1 VRGHH
6 DEAIARLE
14 RGLSLAVD
22 DDAATA
28 AIRMMAFAGLGRH
41 YTRRGRPDVAQA
53 RFQASFDIAR
63 VLGDRRAMAFALYA
77 LGGAETNKEQYDRAV
92 PYLEQALAIY
102 EEREDQIGICGS
114 HYFRGIGA
122 YGQGRLVEGVADIE
136 VAVRVR
142 RSRGPIFNLSILL
155 NALGLLQSEL
165 GEIEPAI
172 SALTESRTI
181 WQSAAGTNREVQAE
195 WLAVVAFLERRRR
208 QPWLA
213 ARLGGAAESLTEA
226 VNVPLLVPPPRQY
239 ARWVAELR
247 EELGEAVFEGA
258 WSAGR
263 ALSVDQAVGE
273 ALAPSPVLDEG
284 IIATLSPRELEVLT
298 RIARGKSDRAIADEL
313 FLSVRTVEGHVSRLL
328 AKLGVRSRAEAM
340 RLVLTD
346 GLSRA
351 RERN

>member
-1 VRGHH
+1 
-6 DEAIARLE
+6 
-14 RGLSLAVD
+14 
-22 DDAATA
+22 
-28 AIRMMAFAGLGRH
+28 
-41 YTRRGRPDVAQA
+41 
-53 RFQASFDIAR
+53 
-63 VLGDRRAMAFALYA
+63 MAFALYA

-142 RSRGPIFNLSILL
+142 RNNGPIFNLSILL

-165 GEIEPAI
+165 GEIESAM

-181 WQSAAGTNREVQAE
+181 WQSTTGTNREVQAE
-195 WLAVVAFLERRRR
+195 WLVVAAFLERRRR
-208 QPWLA
+208 QPGLA

-226 VNVPLLVPPPRQY
+226 VKVPLLVPPPYQY
-239 ARWVAELR
+239 ARWVTELR
-247 EELGEAVFEGA
+247 EELGEELFAGA

-263 ALSVDQAVGE
+263 ALSVDQAVAE
-273 ALAPSPVLDEG
+273 ALAPPAGPEQR
-284 IIATLSPRELEVLT
+284 IIASLSPRELEMLT
-298 RIARGKSDRAIADEL
+298 RIAQGKSDRAISDEL

-340 RLVLTD
+340 RFVLAG
-346 GLSRA
+346 GLLGES
-351 RERN
+351 ERD